1 MFIVNADGTITRD
14 YSNYPSTTA
23 TPDPN
28 DHTIA
33 VSKDVPV
40 NQSNKTWVRI
50 FLPRQAL
57 DSSTKTKL
65 PLIVY
70 VHGGG
75 LILLSAATKIYHD
88 LCSDIAARVPAVI
101 VSVDYRLAPEHRL
114 PAAYYDAVNI
124 TAANISQINFSF
136 NTPIKL
142 DRSNYLLWR
151 SQVLASIRG
160 NRLEG
165 FIDGTKPAPE
175 EKLLLACADGSAQ
188 EIDNPEYQ
196 NWRSQDQ
203 TLLGWLLSAI
213 NEGNLS
219 LVINCVSSFDAW
231 RTLEKKFGV
240 QFEARV
246 LQLRYELNTI
256 KKEALSIEDYC
267 IKMKSIADKL
277 TSAGSPITEKD
288 LMLTILN
295 GLGSGYRD
303 ITTFITGSKMEF
315 DDAYALLLTHETRL
329 EQEQDDK
336 NLFNAN
342 YAYTNTC
349 YPRAFYGQSRGNF
362 RRGGYFGG
370 SLGNIGNRTH
380 GFGRG
385 NFGPQRVFNGNFRSG
400 NGRGQFPGQ
409 NSAHNFSSQSPRNM
423 TPFTRNG
430 FVGMN
435 GSTGSTGAIEETTC
449 QICFKVGHIADIC
462 WHRFIEDYTPT
473 PRNFNKGKG
482 PRSAYFTNFESFNS
496 HPSCEEYDCFNYTSP
511 NFHPTSGAYPYS
523 GGDAYN
529 SGAAYMAN
537 FEGVADDGWIKTTQ
551 EHWLIQYADLSSC
564 FIMGDSGGGNVAYHA
579 ALLAAAQVDDLL
591 PLKIR
596 GLILLKPFFGGV
608 KRTESELRLAN
619 QPILPPSSTDLLWQ
633 LALPIGAD
641 RDHEYCNPT
650 ARGGSKVLG
659 QFRLLGWRVMVTGG
673 SEDTLFDRQVDLAKM
688 MEQKGVN
695 VVSYFDDSGHSL
707 LRDPIK
713 LEALHVTIKNFI
725 LS

>member
-1 MFIVNADGTITRD
+1 MVIVNADGTITRD

-114 PAAYYDAVNI
+114 PAAYYDA
-124 TAANISQINFSF
+124 
-136 NTPIKL
+136 L
-142 DRSNYLLWR
+142 E
-151 SQVLASIRG
+151 VL
-160 NRLEG
+160 
-165 FIDGTKPAPE
+165 
-175 EKLLLACADGSAQ
+175 
-188 EIDNPEYQ
+188 
-196 NWRSQDQ
+196 
-203 TLLGWLLSAI
+203 
-213 NEGNLS
+213 
-219 LVINCVSSFDAW
+219 
-231 RTLEKKFGV
+231 
-240 QFEARV
+240 
-246 LQLRYELNTI
+246 
-256 KKEALSIEDYC
+256 
-267 IKMKSIADKL
+267 
-277 TSAGSPITEKD
+277 
-288 LMLTILN
+288 
-295 GLGSGYRD
+295 
-303 ITTFITGSKMEF
+303 
-315 DDAYALLLTHETRL
+315 H
-329 EQEQDDK
+329 
-336 NLFNAN
+336 
-342 YAYTNTC
+342 
-349 YPRAFYGQSRGNF
+349 
-362 RRGGYFGG
+362 
-370 SLGNIGNRTH
+370 
-380 GFGRG
+380 
-385 NFGPQRVFNGNFRSG
+385 
-400 NGRGQFPGQ
+400 
-409 NSAHNFSSQSPRNM
+409 
-423 TPFTRNG
+423 
-430 FVGMN
+430 
-435 GSTGSTGAIEETTC
+435 
-449 QICFKVGHIADIC
+449 
-462 WHRFIEDYTPT
+462 
-473 PRNFNKGKG
+473 
-482 PRSAYFTNFESFNS
+482 
-496 HPSCEEYDCFNYTSP
+496 
-511 NFHPTSGAYPYS
+511 
-523 GGDAYN
+523 
-529 SGAAYMAN
+529 
-537 FEGVADDGWIKTTQ
+537 WIKTTQ
-551 EHWLIQYADLSSC
+551 EHC
-564 FIMGDSGGGNVAYHA
+564 GGGNVAYHA

-619 QPILPPSSTDLLWQ
+619 QPILLPSSTDLLWQ